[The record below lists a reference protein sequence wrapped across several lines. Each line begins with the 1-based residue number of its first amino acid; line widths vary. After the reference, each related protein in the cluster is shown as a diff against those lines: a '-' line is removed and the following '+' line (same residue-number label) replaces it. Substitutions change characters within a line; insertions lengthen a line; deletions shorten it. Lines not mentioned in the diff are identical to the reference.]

1 MERICSKKARQEGV
15 ALLMAIALLLVFS
28 ILGSAYL
35 RYMTIEV
42 EKLRIDEGRTR
53 AHHAAQAAVYAAIE
67 EAKAAL
73 AEKRSDALF
82 RQGPMVKDFPTY
94 SRFDSEKNEYVV
106 DDGVKTTV
114 TWAIRDES
122 GKLNINHAP
131 ASALRIVLGVDGA
144 KAREICASLPRSE
157 EGVSQGADRQWLTSP
172 EELVTRGFLSSEAY
186 RAVDQTSLTVYT
198 VPDPSNPVGYI
209 NLNTASPKVLE
220 AVLDVSP
227 ETAKAVAAAR
237 PFYSLADVCRAAG
250 KPASMFNFKPDADAP
265 ESMPKAL
272 TLESNAFRV
281 FSRAQVKRAGG
292 TVLGT
297 VEIEA
302 VAVLSPEGSCTFTY
316 WHETGAEK
324 TSAIAMEPAQPTE
337 AGSASSE
344 KVNTSTQS

>member
-1 MERICSKKARQEGV
+1 MERICSKKSRQEGV

-42 EKLRIDEGRTR
+42 EKLRVEEGRTR
-53 AHHAAQAAVYAAIE
+53 AHYAAQAAVYAAVGE
-67 EAKAAL
+67 VKAAL
-73 AEKRSDALF
+73 AEKRLDALF
-82 RQGPMVKDFPTY
+82 RQGPTAKDFPTY
-94 SRFDSEKNEYVV
+94 ARFDSEKGEYVI
-106 DDGVKTTV
+106 DEGVKTTV
-114 TWAIRDES
+114 TWAVRDES

-131 ASALRIVLGVDGA
+131 ASALRIVLGVDGT

-157 EGVSQGADRQWLTSP
+157 EEAAQGADRQWLTSP
-172 EELVTRGFLSSEAY
+172 EELVTRGFLSAEAY
-186 RAVDQTSLTVYT
+186 RSIDQSALTVYT
-198 VPDPSNPVGYI
+198 VPQPSNPVGYI
-209 NLNTASPKVLE
+209 NLNTASTKVLE
-220 AVLDVSP
+220 AVLDISP

-272 TLESNAFRV
+272 ALESSAFRI

-292 TVLGT
+292 SVLGT

-302 VAVLSPEGSCTFTY
+302 VAVLSPEGRCTFTY
-316 WHETGAEK
+316 WHETGGEKASGVAIEAARSAQAGAE
-324 TSAIAMEPAQPTE
+324 
-337 AGSASSE
+337 SSE
-344 KVNTSTQS
+344 KADTSTKG